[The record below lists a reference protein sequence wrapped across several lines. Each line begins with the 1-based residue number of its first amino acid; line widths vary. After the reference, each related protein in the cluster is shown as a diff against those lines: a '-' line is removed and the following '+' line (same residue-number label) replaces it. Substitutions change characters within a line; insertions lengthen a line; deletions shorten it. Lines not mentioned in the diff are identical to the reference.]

1 MSNVDESLIAFVEIC
16 AYWILMV
23 ESKFYIMRA
32 QWFSLDVFVLLI
44 SKNCMVNKA
53 CEPQHSADW
62 INNESLLRF
71 RTRTLTRSTSTRFDS
86 PLFRAASKVA
96 MLIPSN
102 LAASFREIN
111 FSIGGP
117 PFCQRCGCCFQNHM
131 NALATEAASAWYL
144 TLKNLLATFA
154 THPWRWGH
162 SGLRWRGCHNS
173 TASFYSCAA
182 EFPPSL

>member
-1 MSNVDESLIAFVEIC
+1 M
-16 AYWILMV
+16 
-23 ESKFYIMRA
+23 
-32 QWFSLDVFVLLI
+32 
-44 SKNCMVNKA
+44 
-53 CEPQHSADW
+53 
-62 INNESLLRF
+62 
-71 RTRTLTRSTSTRFDS
+71 
-86 PLFRAASKVA
+86 A

>member
-1 MSNVDESLIAFVEIC
+1 
-16 AYWILMV
+16 
-23 ESKFYIMRA
+23 
-32 QWFSLDVFVLLI
+32 
-44 SKNCMVNKA
+44 
-53 CEPQHSADW
+53 
-62 INNESLLRF
+62 
-71 RTRTLTRSTSTRFDS
+71 
-86 PLFRAASKVA
+86 RAASKVA

-182 EFPPSL
+182 EFPPKSLGGREEVSLTPMQSSRPEMPL